1 MNYIFR
7 TIYTQR
13 WAKSDNLFL
22 GKSSFVITVLESIA
36 HESMQKA
43 ELIFIFFTKTIQ
55 KV

>member
-7 TIYTQR
+7 TIYSQR

-22 GKSSFVITVLESIA
+22 GKSSFVIVLESIA

-43 ELIFIFFTKTIQ
+43 ELIFIFLTKIIQ